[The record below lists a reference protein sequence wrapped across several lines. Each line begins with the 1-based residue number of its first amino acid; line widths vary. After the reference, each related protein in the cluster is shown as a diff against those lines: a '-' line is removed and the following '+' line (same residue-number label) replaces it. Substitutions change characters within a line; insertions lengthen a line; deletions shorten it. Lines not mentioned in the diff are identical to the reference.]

1 MTPENSGYLM
11 AAYVL
16 VAAVVLAYAAL
27 LAWKVRKLR

>member
-16 VAAVVLAYAAL
+16 VAVVVLAYAAL

>member
-1 MTPENSGYLM
+1 VTPENSGYLM